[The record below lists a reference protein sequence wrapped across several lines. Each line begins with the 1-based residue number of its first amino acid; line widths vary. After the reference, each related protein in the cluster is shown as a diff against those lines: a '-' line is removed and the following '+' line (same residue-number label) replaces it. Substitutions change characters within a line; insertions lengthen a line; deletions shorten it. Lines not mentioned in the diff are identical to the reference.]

1 MKTSRLEKTIL
12 LTLCMWFCYANFAE
26 EINSN
31 NDDDFLWFAELS
43 VEEAELFTKQDPEE
57 LEKDLESAQTLFAK
71 TEIAAEQRKSEY
83 LTPGNDFSE
92 DSNNETNE

>member
-1 MKTSRLEKTIL
+1 MKTTRLEKTVL
-12 LTLCMWFCYANFAE
+12 LTLFMWFCYANFAE
-26 EINSN
+26 EIDSS
-31 NDDDFLWFAELS
+31 DDDFLWFAELS
-43 VEEAELFTKQDPEE
+43 VEEVELLAKQDPEE